1 MLIQGD
7 LYALFDVEL
16 LHQQAGCPVSQI
28 ILIYRQVEQVGGQAD
43 SRLLPL
49 LNANLVIE
57 IHCLHYH
64 SYVMV
69 AILSLSQY
77 IQSQIYHSQC
87 F

>member
-7 LYALFDVEL
+7 LHALLDLEF
-16 LHQQAGCPVSQI
+16 LHQQAGRPISQI
-28 ILIYRQVEQVGGQAD
+28 ILIDRQVEQDGGQAE

-49 LNANLVIE
+49 LNANLVLE

-77 IQSQIYHSQC
+77 IQSQIYLSQC